1 LDAGLKP
8 STSLTCAGGTCI
20 ASCPITVIDEAI
32 NANDNMIFFILI
44 NVYGFDI
51 HMKRKE
57 CLHYFIMCRI
67 FCNFAA

>member
-1 LDAGLKP
+1 
-8 STSLTCAGGTCI
+8 
-20 ASCPITVIDEAI
+20 
-32 NANDNMIFFILI
+32 MIFFILI